1 MKTFLIIVIV
11 ILIFLVV
18 YKPKKKKRDI
28 GDVLIRQAA
37 RWSLAAEQDESP
49 LIAVLHANYG
59 AAYLWAAK
67 DLLTSVEISRIAKM
81 DSRDFEKKIVDVQ
94 DMATK
99 RMSSLCPQFMRD
111 SDKVLLAVAG
121 DA

>member
-1 MKTFLIIVIV
+1 MNTLLIFIII
-11 ILIFLVV
+11 ILIFLLLS
-18 YKPKKKKRDI
+18 KSKKQKRNITDTL
-28 GDVLIRQAA
+28 VRQAA

-67 DLLTSVEISRIAKM
+67 DLSTSEEISKVAGI

-94 DMATK
+94 DIATT
-99 RMSSLCPQFMRD
+99 RMSKLCPEYIGD
-111 SDKVLLAVAG
+111 SDKLLMAIAG

>member
-1 MKTFLIIVIV
+1 MKTFLIVIIT
-11 ILIFLVV
+11 ILIFLVI
-18 YKPKKKKRDI
+18 YKPKKEKRDI

-49 LIAVLHANYG
+49 LIALLHANYG

-67 DLLTSVEISRIAKM
+67 DLLTSVEISRIAKI
-81 DSRDFEKKIVDVQ
+81 DSRDFEKKIVDIQ
-94 DMATK
+94 DMSTK
-99 RMSSLCPQFMRD
+99 RVSSLCPEFMGD